1 MKYTIEGFNQAYAM
15 TLKKEIEVN
24 GKIVTRKVDCTD
36 LVILR
41 WLVDFYP
48 NMRSMEVDGERYVMV
63 TFGKLQADLPMLDIS
78 KRAFSERLQK
88 LADFGVLK
96 YKFIKEGGTFAL
108 YALGENYVNL
118 ISSPAQGVCV
128 QTHTGMRSND
138 NGVCVQTHTKD
149 TSIINKSILNKTK
162 EEKERRTER
171 SIDDVIAEQD
181 IELQEPLQDFVKMR
195 KAIKKPIT
203 ARGLELA
210 VKKLRQMA
218 KTTAEAIEV
227 INQSIMNSWQSFYP
241 LHNDNG
247 SKQNFAKQGST
258 QALLDSMSEEKRRS
272 MGVFVDDD

>member
-108 YALGENYVNL
+108 YALGENYINL
-118 ISSPAQGVCV
+118 ISSPEQGVCG

-138 NGVCVQTHTKD
+138 NGVCGQTHTKD
-149 TSIINKSILNKTK
+149 SSIINKSILDKIK
-162 EEKERRTER
+162 EEKAHASKT
-171 SIDDVIAEQD
+171 IDDVIDEEES
-181 IELQEPLQDFVKMR
+181 ELQEPLRDFVKMR

-203 ARGLELA
+203 TKGLELA
-210 VKKLRQMA
+210 VNKLRQMA
-218 KTTAEAIEV
+218 KSTAEAIEI
-227 INQSIMNSWQSFYP
+227 INQSVMNSWQSFYP
-241 LHNDNG
+241 LHNG
-247 SKQNFAKQGST
+247 SNKQSFAKQGST
-258 QALLDSMSEEKRRS
+258 QALLDNMSEAKRRS
-272 MGVFVDDD
+272 MGVFVDDDE

>member
-1 MKYTIEGFNQAYAM
+1 MRYTIEGFNQAYAM
-15 TLKKEIEVN
+15 TLKKDVEVN

-48 NMRSMEVDGERYVMV
+48 NMRSMEVDGERYVMI

-108 YALGENYVNL
+108 YALGENYINL
-118 ISSPAQGVCV
+118 ITSPEQGVCG

-138 NGVCVQTHTKD
+138 NGVCGQTHTKD
-149 TSIINKSILNKTK
+149 TSIINTSIVNKIKK
-162 EEKERRTER
+162 EEKEKRTKPTLE
-171 SIDDVIAEQD
+171 SIVLAQNV
-181 IELQEPLQDFVKMR
+181 ELQEPLRDFIEMR

-203 ARGLELA
+203 PRGLTLA
-210 VKKLRQMA
+210 INTLYSLSQS
-218 KTTAEAIEV
+218 TAEQIEI
-227 INQSIMNSWQSFYP
+227 INQSVVHSWQSFY
-241 LHNDNG
+241 
-247 SKQNFAKQGST
+247 
-258 QALLDSMSEEKRRS
+258 ALKENATYSRKENNKSWEMSAS
-272 MGVFVDDD
+272 DLTTGITLQ

>member
-1 MKYTIEGFNQAYAM
+1 MRYTIEGFNQAYAM
-15 TLKKEIEVN
+15 TLKKEVEVN
-24 GKIVTRKVDCTD
+24 GKFVTRKVDCTD

-96 YKFIKEGGTFAL
+96 YKFIKEGGTFSL
-108 YALGENYVNL
+108 YAIGENYVNL
-118 ISSPAQGVCV
+118 ISSPQEGVCG

-138 NGVCVQTHTKD
+138 NGVCGQTHTKD
-149 TSIINKSILNKTK
+149 YSIINTSIINKRK
-162 EEKERRTER
+162 EEEAHASK

-181 IELQEPLQDFVKMR
+181 VELQEPLQDFVKMR

-203 ARGLELA
+203 TKGLELA

-218 KTTAEAIEV
+218 KSTAEAIEI
-227 INQSIMNSWQSFYP
+227 INQSIMNSWQSFY
-241 LHNDNG
+241 
-247 SKQNFAKQGST
+247 
-258 QALLDSMSEEKRRS
+258 ALKENATYSRKENTKSWEMSAS
-272 MGVFVDDD
+272 DLTTGITLQ

>member
-1 MKYTIEGFNQAYAM
+1 MRYTIEGFNQAYAM
-15 TLKKEIEVN
+15 TLKKDVETN

-118 ISSPAQGVCV
+118 ITSPEQGVC
-128 QTHTGMRSND
+128 G
-138 NGVCVQTHTKD
+138 QTHTKD
-149 TSIINKSILNKTK
+149 YSIINTSIPNKRK
-162 EEKERRTER
+162 EEETHARKP
-171 SIDDVIAEQD
+171 IDNVIAEQD
-181 IELQEPLQDFVKMR
+181 IELQEPLRNFVEMR
-195 KAIKKPIT
+195 KAIKRPIT

-210 VKKLRQMA
+210 VKKLQQM
-218 KTTAEAIEV
+218 TSNIAEQVDI
-227 INQSIMNSWQSFYP
+227 INQSTMNSWQGFFP
-241 LHNDNG
+241 LKRLDERQKHAP
-247 SKQNFAKQGST
+247 KGST
-258 QALLDSMSEEKRRS
+258 QELLDKMTDEQRFS
-272 MGVFVDDD
+272 MGITV

>member
-1 MKYTIEGFNQAYAM
+1 MRYTIEGFNQAYAM
-15 TLKKEIEVN
+15 TLKKEIEIN

-118 ISSPAQGVCV
+118 IASPEQGVCG

-138 NGVCVQTHTKD
+138 NGVCGQTHTKD
-149 TSIINKSILNKTK
+149 YSIINTSIINKRK
-162 EEKERRTER
+162 EEETHAREP
-171 SIDDVIAEQD
+171 IDNVIAEQD
-181 IELQEPLQDFVKMR
+181 IELQEPLRNFVEMR
-195 KAIKKPIT
+195 KAIKRPIT

-210 VKKLRQMA
+210 VKKLQQM
-218 KTTAEAIEV
+218 TSNIAEQVEIV
-227 INQSIMNSWQSFYP
+227 NQSTMNSWQGFFP
-241 LHNDNG
+241 LKRSDERQKHAP
-247 SKQNFAKQGST
+247 KGST
-258 QALLDSMSEEKRRS
+258 QELLDKMTDEQRFS
-272 MGVFVDDD
+272 MGITV

>member
-15 TLKKEIEVN
+15 TLKKEIEIN

-118 ISSPAQGVCV
+118 IASPEQGVC
-128 QTHTGMRSND
+128 G
-138 NGVCVQTHTKD
+138 QTHTKD
-149 TSIINKSILNKTK
+149 YSIINTSIPNKRK
-162 EEKERRTER
+162 EEETHARKT
-171 SIDDVIAEQD
+171 IDDVIAEQD
-181 IELQEPLQDFVKMR
+181 IELQEPLRNFVEMR
-195 KAIKKPIT
+195 KAIKRPIT

-210 VKKLRQMA
+210 VKKLQQM
-218 KTTAEAIEV
+218 TSNIAEQVDI
-227 INQSIMNSWQSFYP
+227 INQSTMNSWQGFFSLKRSDERQKHAP
-241 LHNDNG
+241 
-247 SKQNFAKQGST
+247 KGST
-258 QALLDSMSEEKRRS
+258 QELLDKMTDEQRFS
-272 MGVFVDDD
+272 MGITV

>member
-15 TLKKEIEVN
+15 TLKKEIEIN

-118 ISSPAQGVCV
+118 IASPEQGVCG

-138 NGVCVQTHTKD
+138 NGVCGQTHTKD
-149 TSIINKSILNKTK
+149 YSIINTSILNKRK
-162 EEKERRTER
+162 EEEAHASK

-203 ARGLELA
+203 TKGLELA

-218 KTTAEAIEV
+218 KSTAEAIEI

-241 LHNDNG
+241 LHNDKGN
-247 SKQNFAKQGST
+247 KQNIVRQGST

-272 MGVFVDDD
+272 MGIFVDDD